1 MGKIMKIIIIKIG
14 SSILLTKRNKLDEL
28 RIVHIAE
35 QICKL
40 KERLYGAI
48 LVVSGAVA
56 YGANFIDISGRN
68 IKARQAAA
76 GIGQVHLTSV
86 FQEIFIKKNLQ
97 LAQILLAKEVLSSIK
112 QQKLLRQIIK
122 LYLKTGVIPL
132 FNEND
137 VIDLNCFGGNDFLA
151 AKLTELFRADQL
163 LILSSREGSKY
174 GIGGGQSKQAVIKSL
189 SNINI
194 KAEIIDG
201 KKREVILKNVL

>member
-1 MGKIMKIIIIKIG
+1 MKIIIIKIG
-14 SSILLTKRNKLDEL
+14 SSILLTKRNKLDEF
-28 RIVHIAE
+28 RIAHIAD
-35 QICKL
+35 QIL
-40 KERLYGAI
+40 RLREKEYGII

-56 YGANFIDISGRN
+56 YGANFIEISEKDI
-68 IKARQAAA
+68 KFRQAAA
-76 GIGQVHLTSV
+76 GIGQVYLTTV

-97 LAQILLAKEVLSSIK
+97 LAQILLTKEELSSLK
-112 QQKLLRQIIK
+112 QQKSLRQIIR
-122 LYLKTGVIPL
+122 LYLKTGIIPI

-151 AKLTELFRADQL
+151 AELTKLFRADQL

-174 GIGGGQSKQAVIKSL
+174 GIGGGVSKQEAIESL

-201 KKREVILKNVL
+201 KIREVILGNVL